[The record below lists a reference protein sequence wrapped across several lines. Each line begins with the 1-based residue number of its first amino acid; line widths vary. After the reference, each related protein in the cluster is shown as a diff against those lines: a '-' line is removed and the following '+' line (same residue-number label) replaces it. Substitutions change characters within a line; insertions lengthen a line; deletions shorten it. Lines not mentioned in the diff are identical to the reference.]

1 MAEMLVNEL
10 EKDVKQILKNIPASR
25 ASDDLLYVTLIE
37 KRLAGLGR
45 SLERI
50 SAKDYL
56 LHYRNYNLPTIESV
70 GRCRRKLQ
78 EKDETLKPSEKV
90 QLTPKGN
97 AEQFCQ
103 ICNRFFGV
111 DILSVDNKENMC

>member
-1 MAEMLVNEL
+1 MNEL

-78 EKDETLKPSEKV
+78 EKHKELKPSK
-90 QLTPKGN
+90 
-97 AEQFCQ
+97 
-103 ICNRFFGV
+103 
-111 DILSVDNKENMC
+111 SVLLHRKEMQNSYYNYVKEGQQEFNF

>member
-1 MAEMLVNEL
+1 MLNEL
-10 EKDVKQILKNIPASR
+10 EKDVKQILKNVPASR

-37 KRLAGLGR
+37 ERLAGLGR

-90 QLTPKGN
+90 QLH
-97 AEQFCQ
+97 
-103 ICNRFFGV
+103 R
-111 DILSVDNKENMC
+111 KEMQNSFVKYAIGSLGLTF

>member
-1 MAEMLVNEL
+1 M
-10 EKDVKQILKNIPASR
+10 K
-25 ASDDLLYVTLIE
+25 

-90 QLTPKGN
+90 QLH
-97 AEQFCQ
+97 
-103 ICNRFFGV
+103 R
-111 DILSVDNKENMC
+111 KEMQKKSFVKYAIGSLGKLTF

>member
-1 MAEMLVNEL
+1 MLNEL

-37 KRLAGLGR
+37 KRLAGQGR

-56 LHYRNYNLPTIESV
+56 IHYRNYNLPTIESV

-78 EKDETLKPSEKV
+78 EKDASLKPSSSVVLHRKEMEKSYHHY
-90 QLTPKGN
+90 
-97 AEQFCQ
+97 
-103 ICNRFFGV
+103 FGALGLE
-111 DILSVDNKENMC
+111 I

>member
-1 MAEMLVNEL
+1 MLNEL
-10 EKDVKQILKNIPASR
+10 EKDVKQILKNIPATR

-37 KRLAGLGR
+37 KRLAGQGR

-78 EKDETLKPSEKV
+78 EKDETLKPSESV
-90 QLTPKGN
+90 QLH
-97 AEQFCQ
+97 
-103 ICNRFFGV
+103 R
-111 DILSVDNKENMC
+111 KEMQNSFIKYAVGSLGLTF